1 MRGIFSLH
9 GFSVLLEF
17 IHFASRLSYFVLRA
31 AFLAVSRFTGRTRST
46 STHVSS
52 FRWSDGISSPL
63 ESRLGLSEFEA
74 ALTHLATPLLASTF
88 NLQPSTFHIPPP
100 SSFVTTTHLNTTQLA
115 ASFSRPILHPPQ
127 AKQAKMASLI
137 TTTKT
142 RRSSSSS
149 RKGPLSHGR
158 GGAGT
163 SPPLLLFS
171 SSPLL
176 HSWGQAPKPPSSL
189 RSRSGLKGT
198 STS

>member
-1 MRGIFSLH
+1 MRGIFSLR

-88 NLQPSTFHIPPP
+88 NLPHSTFHHPLPLLPQHNSIQLNLQPPSHDRFSIHRKQSKQKWHPSSPPP
-100 SSFVTTTHLNTTQLA
+100 
-115 ASFSRPILHPPQ
+115 RPVAPPLHP
-127 AKQAKMASLI
+127 ARA
-137 TTTKT
+137 
-142 RRSSSSS
+142 
-149 RKGPLSHGR
+149 H
-158 GGAGT
+158 
-163 SPPLLLFS
+163 
-171 SSPLL
+171 
-176 HSWGQAPKPPSSL
+176 
-189 RSRSGLKGT
+189 
-198 STS
+198 